1 MKMNELTNRLKG
13 TIYGQAIGDALGLG
27 TEGMTDEDMAWKYPN
42 GIRHYSEIFQDRHR
56 KRWKIGDWT
65 DDTDMMLCI
74 ANAVIK
80 DKGVNLTTI
89 AQNFKEWA
97 DGEPMGIGEN
107 TYKVLMIGDYVEKP
121 LEVSKKVWE
130 MSNRQAAA
138 NGGLMRTSIVGLFPK
153 AVEECAANICRLTH
167 YDPRCVGSCVIVSEL
182 IHSLVYDNKGLTY
195 NRSHISYYSHVAWMI
210 SRYKQIGGDDKYDDT
225 YHSLCKAMNNRI
237 CQSPIFNAPTYPGEC
252 IYIPDMLVAIVALSN
267 YAHQYSGKYQSTV
280 DKWIEKA
287 SSEWIDQ
294 ETGLLA
300 SFLEE
305 DHGKAQIA
313 LPVKGSYSALNC
325 YYLSLV
331 APKFAQ
337 EQYELLKK
345 NFRQDFLITGLK
357 EYHDRTCLFG
367 MDIDAGPI
375 IFNLSPSGTGFVI
388 GAATSLEDMEFRKQ
402 LLKTAEIGGSTVS
415 WFGSSHYLLANIAL
429 VGEAIILAMRTSAPQ
444 TRMCNK

>member
-1 MKMNELTNRLKG
+1 MKDFDWTMSKVKTIRRMVVFITIISVLIVVKVVWVKCAISGYGSFETERKDIIRRANYLISKVATTPQKLLDEMPSVIGEQFQGEWAIYSCSMTCAALANIAILYPGNKELSIKYIREIIDIALSEEIKEYDKMRWG
-13 TIYGQAIGDALGLG
+13 EDPMDGIYG
-27 TEGMTDEDMAWKYPN
+27 
-42 GIRHYSEIFQDRHR
+42 
-56 KRWKIGDWT
+56 
-65 DDTDMMLCI
+65 
-74 ANAVIK
+74 
-80 DKGVNLTTI
+80 
-89 AQNFKEWA
+89 
-97 DGEPMGIGEN
+97 
-107 TYKVLMIGDYVEKP
+107 
-121 LEVSKKVWE
+121 
-130 MSNRQAAA
+130 
-138 NGGLMRTSIVGLFPK
+138 
-153 AVEECAANICRLTH
+153 
-167 YDPRCVGSCVIVSEL
+167 
-182 IHSLVYDNKGLTY
+182 

-210 SRYKQIGGDDKYDDT
+210 SRYKQIGGDNKYDGL
-225 YHSLCKAMNNRI
+225 YHSLCKAMNKRI

-267 YAHQYSGKYQSTV
+267 YANQYDGKYQSTV
-280 DKWIEKA
+280 DQWIEKA

-305 DHGKAQIA
+305 DNGKAQIV

-375 IFNLSPSGTGFVI
+375 IFNLSPSGTAFVI
-388 GAATSLEDMEFRKQ
+388 GAATSLEDSVFRKQ
-402 LLKTAEIGGSTVS
+402 LLKTAEIGGSSVS
-415 WFGSSHYLLANIAL
+415 WFGSTHYLLANMAL
-429 VGEAIILAMRTSAPQ
+429 VGEAIVLAMRTSAPQ
-444 TRMCNK
+444 TRINNK

>member
-1 MKMNELTNRLKG
+1 MKE
-13 TIYGQAIGDALGLG
+13 
-27 TEGMTDEDMAWKYPN
+27 
-42 GIRHYSEIFQDRHR
+42 F
-56 KRWKIGDWT
+56 DWT
-65 DDTDMMLCI
+65 MSKVKTIRRMVVFITIISVLIVVKVVWVKCAISGYGSFETERKDI
-74 ANAVIK
+74 IRRANYLISKVA
-80 DKGVNLTTI
+80 TTP
-89 AQNFKEWA
+89 QKLLDEM
-97 DGEPMGIGEN
+97 PSGIGEQFQGEWAIYSCSM
-107 TYKVLMIGDYVEKP
+107 T
-121 LEVSKKVWE
+121 
-130 MSNRQAAA
+130 
-138 NGGLMRTSIVGLFPK
+138 
-153 AVEECAANICRLTH
+153 CAALANIAILYPGNKELSIKYIREIIDIALSEEIKE
-167 YDPRCVGSCVIVSEL
+167 YDKMRWGEDPMDGI
-182 IHSLVYDNKGLTY
+182 YG

-210 SRYKQIGGDDKYDDT
+210 SRYKQIGGDNKYDGL
-225 YHSLCKAMNNRI
+225 YHSLCKAMNKRI

-267 YAHQYSGKYQSTV
+267 YANQYDGKYQSTV
-280 DKWIEKA
+280 DQWIEKA

-305 DHGKAQIA
+305 DNGKAQIV

-375 IFNLSPSGTGFVI
+375 IFNLSPSGTAFVI
-388 GAATSLEDMEFRKQ
+388 GAATSLEDSVFRKQ
-402 LLKTAEIGGSTVS
+402 LLKTAEIGGSSVS
-415 WFGSSHYLLANIAL
+415 WFGSTHYLLANMAL
-429 VGEAIILAMRTSAPQ
+429 VGEAIVLAMRTSAPQ
-444 TRMCNK
+444 TRIKNK